1 MVPHHTICTEVM
13 PGALTRYLSHSFQ
26 SAVSQHA
33 EAPACVHTYMGLA
46 PFCQGWPVAA
56 IATGDI
62 SNQEVRIA
70 AIDTDF
76 AHQHLTEP
84 G

>member
-1 MVPHHTICTEVM
+1 
-13 PGALTRYLSHSFQ
+13 
-26 SAVSQHA
+26 
-33 EAPACVHTYMGLA
+33 MGLA

-62 SNQEVRIA
+62 SNHWQEVHIA

-76 AHQHLTEP
+76 APASDRVWVTLTLM
-84 G
+84 